1 VKKFVKMVE
10 SIPVNRPQPEATRN
24 EYSLPNVQQTQSSSN
39 LQDFHQSS
47 TKCAATTNI
56 ASVAQFSFN
65 AMLVLGTALGIFPA
79 LALPSSHLLTDEM
92 KDPVCQPLTLN
103 RPRKGS
109 CYKCHSKG
117 WVKAGPCPA
126 CNIPR
131 RRPPTASVHSD
142 SKRH

>member
-1 VKKFVKMVE
+1 VRKFVRMVE
-10 SIPVNRPQPEATRN
+10 SIPVNSTSIRATRN
-24 EYSLPNVQQTQSSSN
+24 EYSLLNARRSQSSSN
-39 LQDFHQSS
+39 LQDLHQSS
-47 TKCAATTNI
+47 TICAATTNI
-56 ASVAQFSFN
+56 ASVAQSSFN
-65 AMLVLGTALGIFPA
+65 AMLVLGTVPGISPA
-79 LALPSSHLLTDEM
+79 LALPSSHLFIDEM
-92 KDPVCQPLTLN
+92 KDPICQPLTLN

-142 SKRH
+142 NKRH